1 MRADMDDDGSDEDN
15 APDGPT
21 SWVDRHLGKILL
33 GALVFCALALL
44 GRALTG

>member
-1 MRADMDDDGSDEDN
+1 MGEQDNDDNPE
-15 APDGPT
+15 PDGPT

-33 GALVFCALALL
+33 GAALICALALL